1 MNLASPT
8 LQLDEEASVVE
19 LSDAV
24 VALEGKEAPFLILS
38 RDPMT
43 YMQTLWT
50 PDGFILEYQEGS
62 IAEHYVAEE
71 LLTAD
76 AVCDVL
82 TQYLQGVEEW
92 RSAYQFSNKG
102 IAGLSWRIGH
112 LLGWLSGRIC
122 ALFRRS

>member
-1 MNLASPT
+1 
-8 LQLDEEASVVE
+8 
-19 LSDAV
+19 
-24 VALEGKEAPFLILS
+24 
-38 RDPMT
+38 MT